1 MPEDLR
7 AHIRYPENFFSI
19 QASKYTVFHMTD
31 PRVFYNKEDLWRV
44 AQSAASGAATPMSP
58 YYTIMKLAEVGTTE
72 EFILMVPFTPTRKE
86 NMIAWMA
93 ARCDQPNY
101 GKVLVFTFPKQKL
114 VYGPQQIESRIDQD
128 PLISQALTLWGQGGS
143 KVIRG
148 TLLVIPVLNSVLYVE
163 PLYLAA
169 EAGGGLPQLK
179 RVIVSYADHVVMEP
193 TLDVALSRIFGGT
206 VETSPAQP
214 FPTSPAKVQAPSQVL
229 TSGTELQSMIR
240 EANQH
245 YERAQQ
251 LLRQGDWTGYG
262 EEIKKLGEVL
272 RRMSAIPK

>member
-1 MPEDLR
+1 
-7 AHIRYPENFFSI
+7 
-19 QASKYTVFHMTD
+19 MTD

-44 AQSAASGAATPMSP
+44 AQSALKGAPAPMTP
-58 YYTIMKLAEVGTTE
+58 YYTIMKLAEVGTAE
-72 EFILMVPFTPTRKE
+72 EFILMVPFTPARKD

-93 ARCDQPNY
+93 ARCDEPNY
-101 GKVLVFTFPKQKL
+101 GKVLVFTFPKQKM

-128 PLISQALTLWGQGGS
+128 PMISQQLTLWGQGGS
-143 KVIRG
+143 SVIRG

-179 RVIVSYADHVVMEP
+179 RVLVAYSDQVVMEP
-193 TLDVALSRIFGGT
+193 TLDAALSKIFRGT
-206 VETSPAQP
+206 VSTAAAQP
-214 FPTSPAKVQAPSQVL
+214 APVAAPGAAAPPGTGPAGADFQALV
-229 TSGTELQSMIR
+229 R

-251 LLRQGDWTGYG
+251 LLRQGDLGGYG

-272 RRMSAIPK
+272 KQLAGSSPPERKKGAGSRQ